1 MHYSHNSLYSISKYL
16 AREIPSEEQRE
27 TPKITRLP
35 PLSASPA
42 GRAYPERKISLSRK
56 KGVCFLVRKIKTMDG
71 NTAAAYISYAFTEV
85 AAIYPIT
92 PSSPMAESVDEWAAH
107 GKKNIFG
114 DPVKVVE
121 MQAEG
126 GAAGAFH
133 GSLQGGALTTTYT
146 ASQGMLLMIPNM
158 YKVAGE
164 LLPGV
169 FHIAARALANH
180 ALSIFGD
187 HQDVMSARATGCAM
201 LAEANAQEI
210 MDLAGIAHLAAIK
223 GRVPFINFFDGFR
236 TSHEIQKVEV
246 LDYSEL
252 EGLIDKEALAQF
264 RKNALSPNH
273 PVIRGTAENPD
284 VYFQHCEAA
293 NPFYNALPDIVQ
305 DYMDKISAITG
316 RSYHLFDYYGAPDAD
331 RIVIAIG
338 SVTDIA
344 KDVTDALNAH
354 GEKVG
359 VLNVHLY
366 RPFSVKHFL
375 SQIPDTVKKIAVLDR
390 TREPGAIGEPLYLD
404 VVSAVAS
411 SGRSIKVCGG
421 RYGLGS
427 KDVVPEDIMAVYEHL
442 KEENP
447 RHNFTLSIKDDVTCL
462 SLAPVPVPE
471 MPSKEVAC
479 KFWGFGS
486 DGTVGANKSAIKIIG
501 DHTDLYAQG
510 YFAYD
515 SKKSG
520 GVTISHLRFG
530 PDPIRK
536 PYLISKADYI
546 ACHRPSYIYKYD
558 LLRGF
563 KPGGIFLLNSPWRKE
578 DLDRVLPAP
587 MKRKL
592 AALRAKFYIIDAFEI
607 ARKIGLGGRIN
618 MIMQSAFFHLTHIIP
633 DEDAIRY
640 LKESNEASYG
650 KKGQNVVDM
659 NNEAVDAGFTGVEEV
674 EIPAEWE
681 HATTGGAVAHVAR
694 PDFVRDVCDV
704 MNRQEGDDLPV
715 STFKGIEDGTFPT
728 GTSKYE
734 RPAAAISIP
743 EWIPENCIQCN
754 QCSVVCPH
762 ATIRPILVND
772 EEAEKAPEGF
782 IVKDF
787 RGPVKGLKFR
797 IVIDPEDCYGCGI
810 CANTCP
816 APKKALVMKPAET
829 QLPKQNLWDYAVS
842 LPKRT
847 LGKRDLRSA
856 MFEPTYFEFS
866 GACAGCGET
875 PYINMVT
882 RLFGDRMTIA
892 NATGCSSI
900 YGASAPSMPYTT
912 NAKGQGPAWA
922 NSLFED
928 NAEYGLGMHTAEE
941 KLRSRVVSK
950 LQEILPAA
958 DETVKAAAD
967 EWLAKKNEGNG
978 TRERA
983 EKLEAALSAEVAAH
997 PEYKELLDL
1006 KDHFVKK
1013 SQWIFGGDGWAYD
1026 IGFGGLDQVLASGED
1041 VNVLVLDTEVYSNT
1055 GGQSSKS
1062 TPAAAIAKFAASG
1075 KMTKKKD
1082 LGMIAVSYGYIYVAQ
1097 IALGADMNQAFKAIS
1112 EAEAYPGPSLIIAY
1126 APCINHGLK
1135 AGMGKSSEEEK
1146 RAVECGYWC
1155 TWRYNPA
1162 LLEAG
1167 KNPFHL
1173 DSREP
1178 KGNFREYLMGEVRFA
1193 SLAKLFPDKAEEL
1206 FEKTEKDAKERRA
1219 NYVRI
1224 QKSYDM
1230 EIAAKKAAAEAAAE
1244 K

>member
-1 MHYSHNSLYSISKYL
+1 MRN
-16 AREIPSEEQRE
+16 
-27 TPKITRLP
+27 
-35 PLSASPA
+35 
-42 GRAYPERKISLSRK
+42 
-56 KGVCFLVRKIKTMDG
+56 VKTMDG

-92 PSSPMAESVDEWAAH
+92 PSSPMAEEVDEWAAH

-114 DPVKVVE
+114 DTVHVVE

-133 GSLQGGALTTTYT
+133 GSLQSGALTTTYT
-146 ASQGMLLMIPNM
+146 ASQGMLLMVPNM

-210 MDLAGIAHLAAIK
+210 MDLAGVAHLAAIK

-246 LDYSEL
+246 MDYEEL
-252 EGLIDKEALAQF
+252 APLIDQKALADF
-264 RKNALSPNH
+264 RARALNPDH

-305 DYMDKISAITG
+305 GYMDEISKITG
-316 RSYHLFDYYGAPDAD
+316 RSYHLFDYYGAADAD
-331 RIVIAIG
+331 RIIIAIG
-338 SVTDIA
+338 SVTDIC

-375 SQIPDTVKKIAVLDR
+375 DQIPSTVKKIAVLDR

-404 VVSAVAS
+404 VVSAIAS
-411 SGRSIKVCGG
+411 SGRAIKVCGG

-427 KDVVPEDIMAVYEHL
+427 KDVIPEDIMAVYEHL
-442 KEENP
+442 KEETP
-447 RHNFTLSIKDDVTCL
+447 RHNFTLSIKDDVTNL
-462 SLAPVPVPE
+462 SLAPLPVPE
-471 MPSKEVAC
+471 IPSKLVSC

-536 PYLISKADYI
+536 PYLIRKADYI

-578 DLDRVLPAP
+578 DLDRVLPAA

-592 AALRAKFYIIDAFEI
+592 AALKAKFYIIDAFEI
-607 ARKIGLGGRIN
+607 AKNIGLGGRIN

-633 DEDAIRY
+633 DADAVKY
-640 LKESNEASYG
+640 LKDSNEKSYG
-650 KKGQNVVDM
+650 RKGQNVVDM
-659 NNEAVDAGFTGVEEV
+659 NNKAVDAGMEGIVEV
-674 EIPAEWE
+674 EVPAEWE
-681 HATTGGAVAHVAR
+681 HATTGGSIAKVSR
-694 PDFVRDVCDV
+694 PDFVKNVCDV

-715 STFKGIEDGTFPT
+715 STWKGIEDGTFPS
-728 GTSKYE
+728 GTSQYE
-734 RPAAAISIP
+734 RPSAAIMIP
-743 EWIPENCIQCN
+743 EWIPENCIGCN
-754 QCSVVCPH
+754 QCGVVCPH
-762 ATIRPILVND
+762 AAIRPFLVTED
-772 EEAEKAPEGF
+772 EAANAPEGF

-787 RGPVKGLKFR
+787 RGPVKGLKYR
-797 IVIDPEDCYGCGI
+797 IVVDPEDCYGCGI

-816 APKKALVMKPAET
+816 APKKALVMQPAET
-829 QLPKQNLWDYAVS
+829 ELPKQNLWDYAKS
-842 LPKRT
+842 LPARDNP
-847 LGKRDLRSA
+847 LGKKNLRSA

-882 RLFGDRMTIA
+882 RLFGDRMMIS

-900 YGASAPSMPYTT
+900 YGASSPSMPYTK
-912 NAKGQGPAWA
+912 NSKGQGPAWA

-928 NAEYGLGMHTAEE
+928 NAEYGLGMHLGEA
-941 KLRSRVVSK
+941 KLRSRLTEK
-950 LQEILPAA
+950 LEALLPAA
-958 DETVKAAAD
+958 EGDVKTAME
-967 EWLAKKNEGNG
+967 EWLAKKDLGEG
-978 TRERA
+978 TRDRA
-983 EKLEAALSAEVAAH
+983 DKLDAALTAAVSAH

-1026 IGFGGLDQVLASGED
+1026 IGFGGLDHVLASGED
-1041 VNVLVLDTEVYSNT
+1041 VNVMVFDTEMYSNT
-1055 GGQSSKS
+1055 GGQASKAS
-1062 TPAAAIAKFAASG
+1062 NIGEVCQFAAAGKEISKKSLSEIA
-1075 KMTKKKD
+1075 MT
-1082 LGMIAVSYGYIYVAQ
+1082 YGYIYVAQ
-1097 IALGADMNQAFKAIS
+1097 IALGANMNQAVKAIA
-1112 EAEAYPGPSLIIAY
+1112 EAEAYPGPSLIIGY
-1126 APCINHGLK
+1126 APCELHGVK
-1135 AGMGKSSEEEK
+1135 GGMTNCQNEMKK
-1146 RAVECGYWC
+1146 AVEAGYWNLF
-1155 TWRYNPA
+1155 TFNPA
-1162 LLEAG
+1162 NKAQG
-1167 KNPFHL
+1167 KNPFTL
-1173 DSREP
+1173 TSKAVDNEKYQALLANETRYSRLTRAFPE
-1178 KGNFREYLMGEVRFA
+1178 R
-1193 SLAKLFPDKAEEL
+1193 AKEL
-1206 FEKTEKDAKERRA
+1206 FARNQEVA
-1219 NYVRI
+1219 NDRYEHLTRLVELY
-1224 QKSYDM
+1224 K
-1230 EIAAKKAAAEAAAE
+1230 
-1244 K
+1244 

>member
-1 MHYSHNSLYSISKYL
+1 M
-16 AREIPSEEQRE
+16 
-27 TPKITRLP
+27 
-35 PLSASPA
+35 
-42 GRAYPERKISLSRK
+42 
-56 KGVCFLVRKIKTMDG
+56 RKIKTMDG

-92 PSSPMAESVDEWAAH
+92 PSSPMAEQVDEWAAH

-114 DPVKVVE
+114 DTVHVVE
-121 MQAEG
+121 MQSEG
-126 GAAGAFH
+126 GAAGSFH
-133 GSLQGGALTTTYT
+133 GSLQAGALTTTYT
-146 ASQGMLLMIPNM
+146 ASQGMLLMLPNM

-169 FHIAARALANH
+169 FHIAARAIANH

-187 HQDVMSARATGCAM
+187 HQDVMSARATGCAI

-210 MDLAGIAHLAAIK
+210 MDLAGVAHLAALK

-246 LDYSEL
+246 MEYEEL
-252 EGLIDKEALAQF
+252 ESLLDKEALADF
-264 RKNALSPNH
+264 RKRALNPEK

-293 NPFYNALPDIVQ
+293 NPFYNALPEIVQ
-305 DYMDKISAITG
+305 GYMDKISEMTG

-331 RIVIAIG
+331 RVVVAIG
-338 SVTDIA
+338 SITDIA
-344 KDVTDALNAH
+344 KDVTDALNTH

-359 VLNVHLY
+359 VLSVHLY
-366 RPFSVKHFL
+366 RPFSVKHFI
-375 SQIPDTVKKIAVLDR
+375 SQLPETVKKIAVLDR

-404 VVSAVAS
+404 VVSALAA
-411 SGRSIKVCGG
+411 SGRMVKVCGG

-427 KDVVPEDIMAVYEHL
+427 KDVVPEDVMAVYEHL

-447 RHNFTLSIKDDVTCL
+447 RHNFTLSINDDVTGL

-471 MPSKEVAC
+471 MPVKDVAC

-530 PDPIRK
+530 PEPIRK

-578 DLDRVLPAP
+578 DLDRVLPAGL
-587 MKRKL
+587 KRKL
-592 AALRAKFYIIDAFEI
+592 ATLKAKFYIIDAFEI
-607 ARKIGLGGRIN
+607 AKNIGLGGRIN
-618 MIMQSAFFHLTHIIP
+618 MIMQSAFFHLTGIIP

-640 LKESNEASYG
+640 LKEANEKSYG
-650 KKGQNVVDM
+650 NKGQDVVDM
-659 NNEAVDAGFTGVEEV
+659 NNAAVDMGITGIEEV
-674 EIPAEWE
+674 EVPAEWE
-681 HATTGGAVAHVAR
+681 HATTGGSISRVPR
-694 PDFVRDVCDV
+694 PDFIRDVCDV

-715 STFKGIEDGTFPT
+715 STWKGMEDGTFPT

-734 RPAAAISIP
+734 RPAAAINVP
-743 EWIPENCIQCN
+743 EWIAENCIQCN

-762 ATIRPILVND
+762 ATIRPVLVNE

-782 IVKDF
+782 IVKEF

-797 IVIDPEDCYGCGI
+797 IIINTEDCYGCGI
-810 CANTCP
+810 CANVCP

-829 QLPKQNLWDYAVS
+829 QRPKQYIWDYAMA
-842 LPKRT
+842 LPPRKNP
-847 LGKRDLRSA
+847 LGKANYRNA
-856 MFEPTYFEFS
+856 AFEPTYFEFS

-882 RLFGDRMTIA
+882 RLYGDRMVIA

-900 YGASAPSMPYTT
+900 YGASSPSIPYTT
-912 NAKGQGPAWA
+912 NAQGQGPAWA

-928 NAEYGLGMHTAEE
+928 NAEYGLGMHTAFQ

-950 LQEILPAA
+950 LEEIIPHA
-958 DETVKAAAD
+958 DESVKAAAT
-967 EWLAKKNEGNG
+967 EWLEKKEEGLG
-978 TRERA
+978 TRDRA
-983 EKLEAALSAEVAAH
+983 AKLEEELQKAVDAH
-997 PEYKELLDL
+997 PEYKDILAL

-1075 KMTKKKD
+1075 KRTKKKD
-1082 LGMIAVSYGYIYVAQ
+1082 LGMIAMSYGYIYVAQ
-1097 IALGADMNQAFKAIS
+1097 IALGADMNQAFKAIT

-1126 APCINHGLK
+1126 SPCINHGLK

-1155 TWRYNPA
+1155 NYRYNPA
-1162 LLEAG
+1162 LLEQG
-1167 KNPFHL
+1167 KNPFSL

-1178 KGNFREYLMGEVRFA
+1178 KGNFRDFLMGEVRFA
-1193 SLAKLFPDKAEEL
+1193 SLAKLFPEQAEEL
-1206 FEKTEKDAKERRA
+1206 FRKTEEDAKERREA
-1219 NYVRI
+1219 YVRT
-1224 QKSYDM
+1224 QKAF
-1230 EIAAKKAAAEAAAE
+1230 ELQLAAKKEAEEAKKA
-1244 K
+1244 

>member
-1 MHYSHNSLYSISKYL
+1 MRN
-16 AREIPSEEQRE
+16 
-27 TPKITRLP
+27 
-35 PLSASPA
+35 
-42 GRAYPERKISLSRK
+42 
-56 KGVCFLVRKIKTMDG
+56 VKTMDG

-92 PSSPMAESVDEWAAH
+92 PSSPMAEEVDEWAAH

-114 DPVKVVE
+114 DTVHVVE

-133 GSLQGGALTTTYT
+133 GSLQSGALTTTYT
-146 ASQGMLLMIPNM
+146 ASQGMLLMVPNM

-210 MDLAGIAHLAAIK
+210 MDLAGVAHLAAIK

-246 LDYSEL
+246 LDYEEL
-252 EGLIDKEALAQF
+252 APLIDQKALADF
-264 RKNALSPNH
+264 RARALNPDH

-305 DYMDKISAITG
+305 GYMDEISKITG
-316 RSYHLFDYYGAPDAD
+316 RSYHLFDYYGAADAD
-331 RIVIAIG
+331 RIIIAIG
-338 SVTDIA
+338 SVTDIC
-344 KDVTDALNAH
+344 KDVSDALNAH

-375 SQIPDTVKKIAVLDR
+375 DQIPSTVKKIAVLDR

-404 VVSAVAS
+404 VVSAIAS
-411 SGRSIKVCGG
+411 SGRAIKVCGG

-427 KDVVPEDIMAVYEHL
+427 KDVIPEDIMAVYEHL
-442 KEENP
+442 KEETP
-447 RHNFTLSIKDDVTCL
+447 RHNFTLSIKDDVTNL
-462 SLAPVPVPE
+462 SLAPLPVPE
-471 MPSKEVAC
+471 IPSKLVSC

-536 PYLISKADYI
+536 PYLIRKADYI

-578 DLDRVLPAP
+578 DLDRVLPAA

-592 AALRAKFYIIDAFEI
+592 AALKAKFYIIDAFEI
-607 ARKIGLGGRIN
+607 AKNIGLGGRIN

-633 DEDAIRY
+633 DADAVKY
-640 LKESNEASYG
+640 LKDSNEKSYG
-650 KKGQNVVDM
+650 RKGQNVVDM
-659 NNEAVDAGFTGVEEV
+659 NNKAVDAGMEGIVEV
-674 EIPAEWE
+674 EVPSEWE
-681 HATTGGAVAHVAR
+681 HATTGGSIAKVSR
-694 PDFVRDVCDV
+694 PDFVKNVCDV

-715 STFKGIEDGTFPT
+715 STWKGIEDGTFPS
-728 GTSKYE
+728 GTSQYE
-734 RPAAAISIP
+734 RPSAAIMIP
-743 EWIPENCIQCN
+743 EWIPENCIGCN
-754 QCSVVCPH
+754 QCGVVCPH
-762 ATIRPILVND
+762 AAIRPFLVTED
-772 EEAEKAPEGF
+772 EAANAPEGF

-787 RGPVKGLKFR
+787 RGPVKGLKYR
-797 IVIDPEDCYGCGI
+797 IVVDPEDCYGCGI

-816 APKKALVMKPAET
+816 APKKALVMQPAET
-829 QLPKQNLWDYAVS
+829 ELPKQNLWDYAKS
-842 LPKRT
+842 LPARDNP
-847 LGKRDLRSA
+847 LGKKNLRSA

-882 RLFGDRMTIA
+882 RLFGDRMMIS

-900 YGASAPSMPYTT
+900 YGASAPSMPYTK
-912 NAKGQGPAWA
+912 NSKGQGPAWA

-928 NAEYGLGMHTAEE
+928 NAEYGLGMHLGEA
-941 KLRSRVVSK
+941 KLRSRLTEK
-950 LQEILPAA
+950 LEALLPAA
-958 DETVKAAAD
+958 EGDVKTAME
-967 EWLAKKNEGNG
+967 EWLAKKDLGEG
-978 TRERA
+978 TRDRA
-983 EKLEAALSAEVAAH
+983 DKLDAALTAAVSAH

-1026 IGFGGLDQVLASGED
+1026 IGFGGVDHVLAQNKD
-1041 VNVLVLDTEVYSNT
+1041 VNVFVFDTEVYSNT
-1055 GGQSSKS
+1055 GGQASKAS
-1062 TPAAAIAKFAASG
+1062 NIGQVAQFAAAG
-1075 KMTKKKD
+1075 KETKKKS
-1082 LGMIAVSYGYIYVAQ
+1082 LSEIAMSYGYVYVAQ
-1097 IALGADMNQAFKAIS
+1097 VAMGANPAQTIKAIT
-1112 EAEAYPGPSLIIAY
+1112 EAEAYHGPSLIIGY
-1126 APCINHGLK
+1126 APCEMHSIKGGMTNCQAEMKK
-1135 AGMGKSSEEEK
+1135 A
-1146 RAVECGYWC
+1146 VDCGYWNLFRFDPSKE
-1155 TWRYNPA
+1155 T
-1162 LLEAG
+1162 G
-1167 KNPFHL
+1167 KFQL
-1173 DSREP
+1173 DSKAPKDGYQEFLMNEARYSRLTREFP
-1178 KGNFREYLMGEVRFA
+1178 ERATDLFA
-1193 SLAKLFPDKAEEL
+1193 KNEAA
-1206 FEKTEKDAKERRA
+1206 AKERWEHL
-1219 NYVRI
+1219 NKLVEMY
-1224 QKSYDM
+1224 KD
-1230 EIAAKKAAAEAAAE
+1230 
-1244 K
+1244 